1 MLKFV
6 NFSAKNA
13 KNLKKEPKR
22 NRLKKR
28 EFKACGE
35 SGFCFNSPLQAVL
48 ATNANFASP
57 KIQPCLEKF
66 KAKGLLARVA
76 GFKLIRRWAGF
87 DRPHLRFKFK
97 VLIIIDE
104 NVAHHGL

>member
-1 MLKFV
+1 MVKVAFALTRHC
-6 NFSAKNA
+6 
-13 KNLKKEPKR
+13 KR
-22 NRLKKR
+22 
-28 EFKACGE
+28 FWQQTQV
-35 SGFCFNSPLQAVL
+35 LQAL
-48 ATNANFASP
+48 

>member
-1 MLKFV
+1 M
-6 NFSAKNA
+6 
-13 KNLKKEPKR
+13 NLKQRFAITTLIFALTRYHKLFLTKTQI
-22 NRLKKR
+22 
-28 EFKACGE
+28 FK
-35 SGFCFNSPLQAVL
+35 PQ
-48 ATNANFASP
+48 SP
-57 KIQPCLEKF
+57 KIQLCLEKF

>member
-1 MLKFV
+1 M
-6 NFSAKNA
+6 
-13 KNLKKEPKR
+13 NLRLAVKVALALTRYCKR
-22 NRLKKR
+22 
-28 EFKACGE
+28 FWQQTQV
-35 SGFCFNSPLQAVL
+35 S
-48 ATNANFASP
+48 SP

-76 GFKLIRRWAGF
+76 GFKLICRWAGF